1 MTNRQEMDTLSTV
14 LNHLKQKS
22 YCNEFTINAEG
33 RVLLLGK
40 QYHQLAVSLLRTYR
54 FEGDSDP
61 SEQAI
66 IYLIETDDGTIGYS
80 IDNYGVYTN
89 HLNDVYAG
97 FIQQLYTSAPIRHK
111 SFVHEQWVRDLKT
124 ALFF

>member
-14 LNHLKQKS
+14 LNHLKQKR
-22 YCNEFTINAEG
+22 YCNEFTVNTEG

-40 QYHQLAVSLLRTYR
+40 QYDQLAISLLKTYR

-66 IYLIETDDGTIGYS
+66 IYLIKTDDGTIGYS
-80 IDNYGVYTN
+80 VDNYGIYTN

-97 FIQQLYTSAPIRHK
+97 FIQQLDTG
-111 SFVHEQWVRDLKT
+111 VLK
-124 ALFF
+124 